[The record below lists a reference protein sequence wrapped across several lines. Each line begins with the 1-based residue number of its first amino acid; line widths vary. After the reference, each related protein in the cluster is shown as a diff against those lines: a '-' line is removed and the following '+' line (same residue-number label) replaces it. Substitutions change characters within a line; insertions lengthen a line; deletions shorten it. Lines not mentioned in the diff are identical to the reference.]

1 MRKPFTPAPIEFE
14 NDASCIAWHL
24 FFGACGLVAGLTFM
38 YFFKTC
44 F

>member
-14 NDASCIAWHL
+14 NDSCLAWHL
-24 FFGACGLVAGLTFM
+24 FFGACGVLAGLTFM

-44 F
+44 L